1 MSCAC
6 TGTAVHR
13 KCHASRRPPDVILR
27 RSFTKPSTALAV
39 DLRARNEA
47 RKWEEGRMCG
57 KEERRGL
64 KKRRGEKEDVERRKG
79 GGREGTNGGRSS

>member
-1 MSCAC
+1 MHALALQF
-6 TGTAVHR
+6 TGSAT
-13 KCHASRRPPDVILR
+13 PPDVHLT
-27 RSFTKPSTALAV
+27 SFYVHVGVLPGHRLAV

-79 GGREGTNGGRSS
+79 SGREGTNGGRSS